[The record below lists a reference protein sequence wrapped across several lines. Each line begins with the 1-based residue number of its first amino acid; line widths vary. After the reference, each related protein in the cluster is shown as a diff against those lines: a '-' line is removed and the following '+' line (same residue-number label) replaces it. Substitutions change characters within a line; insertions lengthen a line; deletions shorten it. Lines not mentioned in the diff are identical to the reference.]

1 MAILSSLVGLV
12 SFGCLIY
19 VLIKMY
25 PKEGVVKTIFGFI
38 CGLYALVW
46 GWQHINTEEDPNF
59 KKVVYVFTGAAVLN
73 IVLYILSIVINQVFN
88 NVQGALGG

>member
-1 MAILSSLVGLV
+1 MAILSYLVGIV
-12 SFGCLIY
+12 SLGCLIY

-38 CGLYALVW
+38 CALYAFVW
-46 GWQHINTEEDPNF
+46 GWQHIKTEEDPNF
-59 KKVVYVFTGAAVLN
+59 KKVIYVWTGAFALN
-73 IVLYILSIVINQVFN
+73 IILYILSIVINQVFN